1 VIVGR
6 IYFPERRHYALVSIV
21 CPGSYGQLK
30 QRYAP
35 TWNTLEHHE
44 EYANKAKHY
53 RAKDD
58 ALDEENLPP
67 LKCYAEIEYAE
78 RDLETD
84 SNKYI
89 HYLVQITVLQKC
101 QHTRR

>member
-67 LKCYAEIEYAE
+67 
-78 RDLETD
+78 
-84 SNKYI
+84 YI